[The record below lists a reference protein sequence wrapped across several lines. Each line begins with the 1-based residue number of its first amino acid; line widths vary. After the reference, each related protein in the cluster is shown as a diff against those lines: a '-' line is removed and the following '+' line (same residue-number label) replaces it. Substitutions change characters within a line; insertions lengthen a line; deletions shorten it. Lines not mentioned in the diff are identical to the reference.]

1 MELIN
6 ATRLQAAYTMGTEPS
21 AREHIVVAVKGT
33 FAFPAEDG
41 GVCPLADEQ
50 LPLVMA
56 DEYWGEP
63 GHSAPRYEVDF
74 ALRKPRC
81 EVLLNATAYA
91 PEGRPTT
98 KVRVGVKLGGWSKVI
113 DLVGDRYWVVR
124 GGSIGPSAP
133 EPFLALPLTYERAY
147 GGTDDSDPDRPDA
160 YMPNPVGRG
169 YGLVRSGERLIGW
182 PAPNTEAPDDPVS
195 VPWGGYR
202 PMALGIQ
209 ARNAAARLKHAG
221 TYDQHWLDE
230 VFPFLPAD
238 FDDRYYQAAPEDQ
251 WLAEPQ
257 GGEEVVLVNLTRDG
271 RTSFRLPP
279 NDLPVVFF
287 RKDGSREERRAMLD
301 TILIEPDL
309 RRLLLTWR
317 ASIPLRR
324 NVFELPECLVGR
336 KPRGWWRAR
345 ELGKEYHPTL
355 DHLVRARRREAF
367 DA

>member
-6 ATRLQAAYTMGTEPS
+6 ATRFQAAYTMGTEPS

-33 FAFPAEDG
+33 FAFPERDG
-41 GVCPLADEQ
+41 DVCPLADEQ

-63 GHSAPRYEVDF
+63 GHSAPRYEIDF

-91 PEGRPTT
+91 PEGRPAT
-98 KVRVGVKLGGWSKVI
+98 KVRIGVKLSGWSKVI
-113 DLVGDRYWVVR
+113 DVVGDRYWVQR
-124 GGSIGPSAP
+124 GGSIGPSAA
-133 EPFLALPLTYERAY
+133 EPFLALPLTYERAF
-147 GGTDDSDPDRPDA
+147 GGTDDTDPDRAEA

-169 YGLVRSGERLIGW
+169 YGLVRSGERLIGR
-182 PAPNTEAPDDPVS
+182 PAPNTEAPGDPVS

-202 PMALGIQ
+202 PMGLGVQ

-251 WLAEPQ
+251 WLAEPK
-257 GGEEVVLVNLTRDG
+257 GGEEVVLVNLTREG
-271 RTSFRLPP
+271 RTSLRLPG

-287 RKDGSREERRAMLD
+287 LKDGDHEERRAMVD

-309 RRLLLTWR
+309 RRVLLTWR

-324 NVFELPECLVGR
+324 NVFELAECLVGR

-345 ELGKEYHPTL
+345 ELGKEYHPSL
-355 DHLVRARRREAF
+355 DHLVRARRREEIVT
-367 DA
+367 